1 MKVVT
6 YEELNT
12 DVLTALLSARESFEV
27 VGLSGRMGSAVTTLE
42 NRIES
47 AGMKC
52 RIYTFGRIAA
62 AGGSFFGG
70 ITGVVGLA
78 SAVGIAAHN
87 LATYN
92 PDYEIAKYPI
102 DNRLVVTYK
111 KKD

>member
-1 MKVVT
+1 MKKIT

-12 DVLTALLSARESFEV
+12 EALTSLLRSKESFEV

-42 NRIES
+42 NKIES

-87 LATYN
+87 LATFN

-102 DNRLVVTYK
+102 DNRIVAKYK
-111 KKD
+111 K